1 MLPRHAL
8 EMGCFPAISI
18 NGAAHRTNW
27 PLLPLAQRCLGD
39 ISTHQTA
46 IEPGDESR
54 ISSLDADVVRSEV
67 ERWLLLPRS
76 DVYSRP

>member
-18 NGAAHRTNW
+18 NGAAHRTN
-27 PLLPLAQRCLGD
+27 
-39 ISTHQTA
+39 
-46 IEPGDESR
+46 R
-54 ISSLDADVVRSEV
+54 ISVLDADVVRSDV
-67 ERWLLLPRS
+67 ERWVLLPRS